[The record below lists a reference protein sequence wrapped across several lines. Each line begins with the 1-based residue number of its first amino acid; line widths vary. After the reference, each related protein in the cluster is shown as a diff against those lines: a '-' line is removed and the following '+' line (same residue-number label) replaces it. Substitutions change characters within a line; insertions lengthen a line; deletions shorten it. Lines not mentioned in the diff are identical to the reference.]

1 MIQTEKLQ
9 EALKKCGWTDA
20 ALLRQQDV
28 SEAFTFIT
36 DALDHPLLTLKMDVY
51 HPGKEDNDDHRI
63 VKERLLDVA
72 IPNPPEDG
80 SVIRLEDCLESY
92 FNNKVE
98 VKRHLQRRNTIQSFR
113 SMDKGQVI
121 VTEST
126 DSRPG
131 SPASMSACTIP
142 FDVLRLVLTKARQQ
156 IAFLIIGE
164 LRMVS
169 LRNIKPVMTSWYVAH

>member
-1 MIQTEKLQ
+1 M
-9 EALKKCGWTDA
+9 
-20 ALLRQQDV
+20 LRQQDV

-63 VKERLLDVA
+63 VRERLLDVA

-121 VTEST
+121 TTESIE
-126 DSRPG
+126 SRPG
-131 SPASMSACTIP
+131 SPASMSACTFP
-142 FDVLRLVLTKARQQ
+142 YDVLRTVLIRVRDQV
-156 IAFLIIGE
+156 AFLIIGE
-164 LRMVS
+164 SRPVN
-169 LRNIKPVMTSWYVAH
+169 LRNIKPVMTSWCVAHLDERAQ

>member
-1 MIQTEKLQ
+1 M
-9 EALKKCGWTDA
+9 
-20 ALLRQQDV
+20 LRQQDV

-63 VKERLLDVA
+63 VRERLLDVA
-72 IPNPPEDG
+72 IPESPEDG

-121 VTEST
+121 MTESIE
-126 DSRPG
+126 SRPG
-131 SPASMSACTIP
+131 SPASMSVYSFP
-142 FDVLRLVLTKARQQ
+142 HNVLRMLLTR
-156 IAFLIIGE
+156 I
-164 LRMVS
+164 R
-169 LRNIKPVMTSWYVAH
+169 